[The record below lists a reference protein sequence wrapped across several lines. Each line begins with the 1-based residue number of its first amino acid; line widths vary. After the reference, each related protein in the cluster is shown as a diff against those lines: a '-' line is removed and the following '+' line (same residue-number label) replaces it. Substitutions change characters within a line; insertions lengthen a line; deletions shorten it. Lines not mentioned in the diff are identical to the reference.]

1 MKTPLELLGNPAE
14 IAKPRALAWLQG
26 SRVMAIGW
34 SAMRIWLGVMWL
46 QAGIAKLW
54 GSENGGFMHGGA
66 GVAGFASGAGA
77 YSWWTSFMHGFVVPN
92 AGWIAVLVAISEFA
106 IGVALALGLFTP
118 LAAFASLIFLFTYVM
133 SGTASVCGFYALVA
147 IVLLVMWRSA
157 GYIGADGLLYG
168 RYQRRH
174 ALVLAADDHHDL
186 PKVQAIIPDTVPE
199 AFTTDNV
206 PIVRATAVDVLPYA
220 KKS

>member
-1 MKTPLELLGNPAE
+1 
-14 IAKPRALAWLQG
+14 
-26 SRVMAIGW
+26 MAVGW

-54 GSENGGFMHGGA
+54 GSENAAFMHGGA
-66 GVAGFASGAGA
+66 GVKGFASATGA

-92 AGWIAVLVAISEFA
+92 AGWIAILVAVSEFA
-106 IGVALALGLFTP
+106 IGCALALGLFTP

-147 IVLLVMWRSA
+147 FVLLVMWRSA
-157 GYIGADGLLYG
+157 GYIGVDGLLYG
-168 RYQRRH
+168 YHQRH
-174 ALVLAADDHHDL
+174 YGKFQPNVDHHDL

-199 AFTTDNV
+199 SFTNDAVTAGKV
-206 PIVRATAVDVLPYA
+206 ATVDSLPDA
-220 KKS
+220 EKN